1 MRLVAGAATDVG
13 RVRDGNEDA
22 MRVDEHLHLYAVAD
36 GMGGHRAG
44 EVASA
49 TALEALR
56 AAVANGQPIEE
67 AIENSNAAVYAKA
80 LDDPN
85 LRGMGTTLTALLVT
99 DDQLYLIGHVGD
111 SRAYQLHDGEL
122 TQVTEDHSL
131 VEELVR
137 EGRLTPEQATVHPQR
152 SIITRALGVD
162 EHVQV
167 DVYPLE
173 LAPGD
178 RVLICSDGLTTMLRA
193 DDIARILRREP
204 DPTRA
209 AEELVDA
216 ANAAGGE
223 DNITAVVVEATAED
237 APPDPATGEA
247 DVASDATT
255 AVPPIGAGADAQIV
269 DDRIPEPRPEPMP
282 TPVRVVPKGTTK
294 RVFRFVVWMLPVALV
309 VGVAIGA
316 VAWYARK
323 AFYVTF
329 DSDHVT
335 LFRGRPGGVLGFDPT
350 IEQRTRLRP
359 QDLSE
364 ADRADVQ
371 AKKTFSDE
379 GKAKTYIHALT
390 AKAQERAAVAATTT
404 TTAVPPPTTVP
415 NKAPI
420 GP

>member
-1 MRLVAGAATDVG
+1 VF
-13 RVRDGNEDA
+13 
-22 MRVDEHLHLYAVAD
+22 
-36 GMGGHRAG
+36 
-44 EVASA
+44 
-49 TALEALR
+49 
-56 AAVANGQPIEE
+56 
-67 AIENSNAAVYAKA
+67 AKA

-99 DDQLYLIGHVGD
+99 EDQLYLIGHVGD
-111 SRAYQLHDGEL
+111 SRAYLLHDGEL
-122 TQVTEDHSL
+122 TQITEDHSL

-167 DVYPLE
+167 DVYPVE
-173 LAPGD
+173 LTPGD
-178 RVLICSDGLTTMLRA
+178 RVLICSDGLTTMLRT
-193 DDIARILRREP
+193 DDISRILRRET

-209 AEELVDA
+209 AQELVDA

-223 DNITAVVVEATAED
+223 DNITAVVVEATPED
-237 APPDPATGEA
+237 APPDPAAGEA
-247 DVASDATT
+247 GAAATEASADATT
-255 AVPPIGAGADAQIV
+255 AVPPVDAAADAQMV
-269 DDRIPEPRPEPMP
+269 DDRIPEPRPQPMP

-294 RVFRFVVWMLPVALV
+294 RVLRFLVWMLPVLLV

-329 DSDHVT
+329 DSNHVT

-371 AKKTFSDE
+371 AKKTFNDE
-379 GKAKTYIHALT
+379 AKAKTYIHALT
-390 AKAQERAAVAATTT
+390 VKAQERAAVAATTT
-404 TTAVPPPTTVP
+404 TTAVPPPTTAP
-415 NKAPI
+415 GKAPI